1 VMRLNQEPER
11 GPLARPPV
19 SGPGG
24 PVRYHLPRPD
34 HAARRQ
40 RAEVIVETRVPPSMQ
55 LEHEELHAELAS
67 AMKAGGRTGEAARA
81 VMHALRPHMAREEEL
96 VIPALALLAPLA
108 AGGVTEDMA
117 PLLPRVTALKEYLP
131 HMLADHRRIVETLRD
146 LMKAAIEEKN
156 QSFARFAQKMIL
168 HAQSEEEILYP
179 AAILVGEYLKAKL
192 AKP

>member
-1 VMRLNQEPER
+1 
-11 GPLARPPV
+11 
-19 SGPGG
+19 
-24 PVRYHLPRPD
+24 
-34 HAARRQ
+34 
-40 RAEVIVETRVPPSMQ
+40 MQ